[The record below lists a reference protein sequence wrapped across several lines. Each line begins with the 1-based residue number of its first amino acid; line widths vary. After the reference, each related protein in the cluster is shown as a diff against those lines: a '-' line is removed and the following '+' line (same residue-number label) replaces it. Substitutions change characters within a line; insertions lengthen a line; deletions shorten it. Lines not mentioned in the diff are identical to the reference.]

1 MRERERWGG
10 GKCTSIFG
18 YPECR
23 AHTQNY
29 STQLEILAWNQQKRG
44 RAKWFQEHKL
54 SALYKRLRRRRR
66 RRGPRWRRRQ
76 INGAPKW
83 FLPVQLL
90 QLFVVL
96 VWHQALLLLLQ
107 RALERSKAHQLLR
120 TEFMAAA
127 AAALTTKSFL
137 GHFEQL
143 KPKLGAFNWE
153 L

>member
-1 MRERERWGG
+1 MRGEENA
-10 GKCTSIFG
+10 
-18 YPECR
+18 PV
-23 AHTQNY
+23 Y
-29 STQLEILAWNQQKRG
+29 SGAPSVEHIHKHCKTRLGLLAWNQQKRG

-66 RRGPRWRRRQ
+66 RRRPRWRRRQ

-96 VWHQALLLLLQ
+96 VWHQALLLQ
-107 RALERSKAHQLLR
+107 RALKRSKAHQLLR

-137 GHFEQL
+137 RHFEQL